1 LSALPPD
8 VPRDSRLAHYWDL
21 PVSKLAE
28 AETEPI
34 SAPDAERHSI
44 ASMVVMALIDGYW
57 NGNKSGAVGHYP
69 WRENQKVEDDRYAG
83 DGQGDRYLGH
93 NIACIAVD
101 ENGSILDFD
110 FNHNQLF
117 NSSAEHAEARLVRR
131 LFSLNQSYND
141 WQTVDPAQ
149 AAFVR
154 YGNALNGVTIYT
166 SLESCAQCSG
176 VMTLAACRR
185 VVYLQTDPGQYR
197 VGNILYN
204 LSRPA
209 PKKATERELM
219 SRPRPTE
226 KYWAPEPLAANSFG
240 FEPMVE
246 LDAAYKAFAAAVK
259 ADPASRYVFASP
271 RGTKDT
277 STGITSFLCTD
288 LARDIFARAASH
300 LGSLELAFPDHRP
313 PRSDGETNGV
323 RSNAEMLKHAMAF
336 VRHAL
341 VEARRGTPHH

>member
-1 LSALPPD
+1 MP
-8 VPRDSRLAHYWDL
+8 
-21 PVSKLAE
+21 
-28 AETEPI
+28 
-34 SAPDAERHSI
+34 
-44 ASMVVMALIDGYW
+44 
-57 NGNKSGAVGHYP
+57 
-69 WRENQKVEDDRYAG
+69 G

-110 FNHNQLF
+110 FNHNELF
-117 NSSAEHAEARLVRR
+117 NSSAEHAEASLVRR

-149 AAFVR
+149 AAFVK
-154 YGNALNGVTIYT
+154 YGNALNGVTVYT

-209 PKKATERELM
+209 R
-219 SRPRPTE
+219 
-226 KYWAPEPLAANSFG
+226 
-240 FEPMVE
+240 
-246 LDAAYKAFAAAVK
+246 VK

-288 LARDIFARAASH
+288 LTRDIFARAASH

-313 PRSDGETNGV
+313 PRSDGETIGV

-336 VRHAL
+336 VPHAL